1 MAIRVKHKVR
11 VHTFQDTDEKN
22 GYYTPDDQLSEVVLD
37 GFDKQC
43 NSNLSI
49 AANDSELLSFGDVTV
64 VKGAYLEVNVEA
76 KLKLNGSLDE
86 LQLRKGNTLAA
97 TKAKFFFEGDITSIE
112 VVAPTTEAVV
122 GEYVVWGDPT
132 P

>member
-11 VHTFQDTDEKN
+11 VQTYKETDETN
-22 GYYTPDDQLSEVVLD
+22 GYYVPDDTSAEVILD
-37 GFDKQC
+37 SFDKQC
-43 NSNLSI
+43 NTNLAI
-49 AANDSELLSFGDVTV
+49 AANDSELLGFGDVTL
-64 VKGAYLEVNVEA
+64 VKGIYLEVDVEA
-76 KLKLNGSLDE
+76 TIKLNGSADA

-97 TKAKFFFEGDITSIE
+97 TKAKFFFEGDITSVE
-112 VVAPTTEAVV
+112 VIAPTTEALT

>member
-11 VHTFQDTDEKN
+11 VQTYKETDETN
-22 GYYTPDDQLSEVVLD
+22 GYYVPDDTSAEVILD
-37 GFDKQC
+37 SFDKQC
-43 NSNLSI
+43 NTNLAI
-49 AANDSELLSFGDVTV
+49 AANDSELLGFGDVTL
-64 VKGAYLEVNVEA
+64 VKGIYLEVDVEA
-76 KLKLNGSLDE
+76 TIKLIGSADA

-97 TKAKFFFEGDITSIE
+97 TKAKFFFEGDITSVE
-112 VVAPTTEAVV
+112 VIAPTTEALT